1 MQVLMNGI
9 IVGLTIALL
18 ALAFN
23 IVYLPTRVFHVAM
36 GGIYAFVPY
45 IAWTCIQYGWPW
57 YVSIVAAIATSIALS
72 VSCEIFN
79 HYPLER
85 KNASPGV
92 HLVSSLG
99 MYIIFAQSIVL
110 IWGNETK
117 VMRKGLDE
125 VIIVCG
131 ASLTHAQM
139 IAAVVSGVLILL
151 VYLWLKFSNVGL
163 QFRALADNPTEFA
176 LCGYNVHRLRLLAFG
191 ISGILS
197 AGGALLVSNDIG
209 FDPHGGLLAV
219 LLAIVA
225 VVIGGRVSLLGPVLG
240 GILLG
245 VIRSEVVW
253 FFSARWQEAATFLL
267 LVLFLFV
274 RPQGLFGRDIRL
286 EAKI

>member
-1 MQVLMNGI
+1 MQILANGI
-9 IVGLTIALL
+9 VAGLTIALV

-23 IVYLPTRVFHVAM
+23 IIYLPTRVFHVAL
-36 GGIYAFVPY
+36 GGIYAVAPF
-45 IAWTCIQYGWPW
+45 IAWTCIQGGWPW
-57 YVSIVAAIATSIALS
+57 YVATVVATITAVGLS

-85 KNASPGV
+85 KKASSGV

-99 MYIIFAQSIVL
+99 IYIIMVQSIVL

-117 VMRKGLDE
+117 VMRTGLDKA
-125 VIIVCG
+125 IRVCG
-131 ASLTHAQM
+131 IILTHAQM
-139 IAAVVSGVLILL
+139 TAAIVSCVLLLL
-151 VYLWLKFSNVGL
+151 VYLWLRFSNVGL

-176 LCGYNVHRLRLLAFG
+176 LRGYNIRRLRLLAFG
-191 ISGILS
+191 ISGVLS
-197 AGGALLVSNDIG
+197 AAGALLVSNDIG
-209 FDPHGGLLAV
+209 FDPHGGLLTV

-225 VVIGGRVSLLGPVLG
+225 VIIGGRGSLLGPVVG

-245 VIRSEVVW
+245 VMRSEAIW
-253 FFSARWQEAATFLL
+253 FFSARWQEAITFLL

-274 RPQGLFGRDIRL
+274 RPQGLVGRDVRL